1 MPYTIGGQDIMLD
14 ESVVK
19 RLALIRYFYKEAV
32 EQSQRPEPLCSTSIL
47 TFHDSIEFF
56 LQLASEFLDIGRR
69 QPSFI
74 EYWEILASKLP
85 RGFPT
90 QKESMRRLNRA
101 RVALKHHGTSPS
113 KLDIE
118 AFRASATNF
127 FEENTPPIF
136 DIKFSKIS
144 LIELVQCEETKNNL
158 KESKQ
163 LLEDNKIEDS
173 LDKVAIA
180 FAQLIDDYESRKKG
194 RFGRSPFFF
203 GQSLTFLS
211 SFHMG
216 IDRSQVGKLADFV
229 DKIKES
235 VEALQVAVKIL
246 SLRIDYRRYVKFRL
260 LTPHISRAVA
270 GNYLISRGNWGERGL
285 PSTVD
290 VQFCIDFV
298 IESAVIL
305 QEFDFNTED

>member
-1 MPYTIGGQDIMLD
+1 MLD
-14 ESVVK
+14 KSVVK
-19 RLALIRYFYKEAV
+19 RLALIKYFYKVAI
-32 EQSQRPEPLCSTSIL
+32 EQSQRPEPLCSASVL
-47 TFHDSIEFF
+47 TFHNAIEFF
-56 LQLASEFLDIGRR
+56 LQLASEYLDVGRG
-69 QPSFI
+69 QSSFM

-85 RGFPT
+85 EGVPT
-90 QKESMRRLNRA
+90 QKESIRRLNRA

-127 FEENTPPIF
+127 FEENTSPIF
-136 DIKFSKIS
+136 DIKFSEIS
-144 LIELVQCEETKNNL
+144 LIELVQCEEIKNNL
-158 KESKQ
+158 EESERLLKE
-163 LLEDNKIEDS
+163 NKIEES
-173 LDKVAIA
+173 LDKVAIS
-180 FAQLIDDYESRKKG
+180 FTQLIGDYESRKRG

-203 GQSLTFLS
+203 GESLTFLS

-216 IDRSQVGKLADFV
+216 IDRSKERKLADFV

-246 SLRIDYRRYVKFRL
+246 SLGVDYRRYVKFRL
-260 LTPHISRAVA
+260 LTPHIDRALA
-270 GNYLISRGNWGERGL
+270 GNYLISRGNWGEKGV
-285 PSTVD
+285 PSVED

-305 QEFDFNTED
+305 QEFDFNIGG

>member
-1 MPYTIGGQDIMLD
+1 MLD
-14 ESVVK
+14 KSVVK
-19 RLALIRYFYKEAV
+19 RLALIKYFYKVAI
-32 EQSQRPEPLCSTSIL
+32 EQSQRPEPLCSASVL
-47 TFHDSIEFF
+47 TFHDAIEFF
-56 LQLASEFLDIGRR
+56 LQLASEYLDVGRG
-69 QPSFI
+69 QPSFM

-85 RGFPT
+85 EGVPT
-90 QKESMRRLNRA
+90 QKESIRRLNRA

-127 FEENTPPIF
+127 FEENTSPIF
-136 DIKFSKIS
+136 DIKFSEIS
-144 LIELVQCEETKNNL
+144 LIELVQCEEIKNNL
-158 KESKQ
+158 EESERLLKE
-163 LLEDNKIEDS
+163 NKIEES
-173 LDKVAIA
+173 LDKVAIS
-180 FAQLIDDYESRKKG
+180 FTQLIDDYENRKRG

-203 GQSLTFLS
+203 GESLTFLS

-216 IDRSQVGKLADFV
+216 IDRSQERKLADFV

-246 SLRIDYRRYVKFRL
+246 SLGVDYRRYVKFRL
-260 LTPHISRAVA
+260 LTPHIDRALA
-270 GNYLISRGNWGERGL
+270 GNYLISRGNWGEKGV
-285 PSTVD
+285 PSVED

-305 QEFDFNTED
+305 QEFDFNIGG